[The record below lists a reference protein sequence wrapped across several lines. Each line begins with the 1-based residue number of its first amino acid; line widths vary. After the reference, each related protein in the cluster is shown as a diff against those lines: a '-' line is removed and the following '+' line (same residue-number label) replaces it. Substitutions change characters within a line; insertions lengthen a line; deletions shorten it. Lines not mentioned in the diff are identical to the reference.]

1 MYDHIII
8 IYHHTSSFTIILFWT
23 CSIQHIISQWF
34 SPMFFNFY
42 MNFQWQA
49 RNEKP
54 SQDAGQAQL
63 LRAAGATRSSRCRT
77 ATAPQDDTKVRR
89 GGGCCTMGIYN
100 GWLVL
105 WNIFPQFSPYIGN
118 NHPNWLIFFQRGW
131 NDQPD
136 GKRMNM
142 MKCSGFTC
150 PTRDFDFG
158 QVENLGKVGEVLKL
172 EKNGW
177 IVLSYGFLGTT
188 SAMNRQ
194 GHQQE
199 DVDFRQLRC
208 GILIT

>member
-1 MYDHIII
+1 MYYHIII

-49 RNEKP
+49 RMKNRP
-54 SQDAGQAQL
+54 RMPGRRSCYAPPARRGLRDAGRPRHRRTTPRCGGVEDVAPWVFTM
-63 LRAAGATRSSRCRT
+63 AGWCFGTF
-77 ATAPQDDTKVRR
+77 
-89 GGGCCTMGIYN
+89 
-100 GWLVL
+100 
-105 WNIFPQFSPYIGN
+105 FPQFSPYIGN

-172 EKNGW
+172 EKKWVNCIELW
-177 IVLSYGFLGTT
+177 I
-188 SAMNRQ
+188 
-194 GHQQE
+194 
-199 DVDFRQLRC
+199 FRNNIRDEPAGAPTGRC
-208 GILIT
+208 WL